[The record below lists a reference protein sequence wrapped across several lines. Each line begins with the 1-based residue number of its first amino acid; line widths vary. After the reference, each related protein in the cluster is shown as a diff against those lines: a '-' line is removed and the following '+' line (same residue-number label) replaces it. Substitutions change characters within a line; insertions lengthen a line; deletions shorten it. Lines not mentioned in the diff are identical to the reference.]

1 MNEALEE
8 QKTALYLA
16 FCGCRKKSFAPSI
29 IGFAT
34 YKQIKGINSAN
45 AIETNTGRMTVI
57 SLNDEPAPRLDMI

>member
-1 MNEALEE
+1 M
-8 QKTALYLA
+8 
-16 FCGCRKKSFAPSI
+16 